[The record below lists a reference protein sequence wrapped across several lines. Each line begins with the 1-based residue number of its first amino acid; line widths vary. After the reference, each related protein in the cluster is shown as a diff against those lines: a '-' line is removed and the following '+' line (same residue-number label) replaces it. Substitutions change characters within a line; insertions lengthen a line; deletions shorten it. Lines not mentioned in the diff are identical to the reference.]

1 MKELWRL
8 LWPWRMLITLAGLL
22 RGVRISPSALLKGP
36 RSRIQLA
43 PGTSI
48 GPRTRLSP
56 GPAGKISTGRSVWLS
71 SDIEIETDTEVCIG
85 ARTTIQ
91 RRCTVIGSTYIGA
104 DCILAPDVFISSGT
118 HPFRHQPHQS
128 IREQER
134 QIISSG
140 DLQGLLDRPVW
151 IQDDCWLGVHAVI
164 NPGVTVGKGSVV
176 GANAVVTR
184 DVPPYSVVAGS
195 PARVINLRLA
205 WIPPQSVDL
214 RDETEWIYVL
224 SGTTARNALGGLK
237 GAQFDDRAG
246 LCIALGMPTGPARV
260 KICFEAV
267 TASPWAI
274 NGFAVTLAP
283 SIGSIEL
290 SVDHQSTAFGA
301 FAVHL
306 QPIGA
311 PGSGVE
317 VVFTSIQVLALEEH
331 RPETC
336 NGG

>member
-8 LWPWRMLITLAGLL
+8 LWPWRMLITLAGLF

-43 PGTSI
+43 RGTSI
-48 GPRTRLSP
+48 GPRTRIST
-56 GPAGKISTGRSVWLS
+56 GPAGKISTGRRVWLS

-118 HPFRHQPHQS
+118 HPFRHQPHQP

-176 GANAVVTR
+176 GANAVVTH
-184 DVPPYSVVAGS
+184 DVKPYSVVAGS

-205 WIPPQSVDL
+205 WTPPQSIDL
-214 RDETEWIYVL
+214 RDETAWIYVL
-224 SGTTARNALGGLK
+224 SGTAARNALGALQ
-237 GAQFDDRAG
+237 GAQLDSRAG
-246 LCIALGMPTGPARV
+246 LHIALRMPTGPAQV
-260 KICFEAV
+260 KICFEAT
-267 TASPWAI
+267 TASLWTV
-274 NGFAVTLAP
+274 NGVTVTLAP
-283 SIGSIEL
+283 SMGSIEL
-290 SVDHQSTAFGA
+290 SVDHQSAAFGA
-301 FAVHL
+301 FAVHMHS
-306 QPIGA
+306 IGA
-311 PGSGVE
+311 PESGIE
-317 VVFTSIQVLALEEH
+317 IVFTSMQVFALEEH
-331 RPETC
+331 PPEPC
-336 NGG
+336 NEG